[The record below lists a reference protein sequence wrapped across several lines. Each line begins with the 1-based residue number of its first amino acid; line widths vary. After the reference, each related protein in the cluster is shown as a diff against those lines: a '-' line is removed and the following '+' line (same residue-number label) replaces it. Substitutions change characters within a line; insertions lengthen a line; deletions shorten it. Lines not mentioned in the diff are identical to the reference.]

1 MGNKTVSKS
10 KLLENY
16 YTENYNILSM
26 LNYDSNTLIF
36 ITEDLIY
43 IYDIYEKKIKFKI
56 YNIYKL
62 NNNDLIIC

>member
-36 ITEDLIY
+36 ITEDYIY
-43 IYDIYEKKIKFKI
+43 IYDIYEKK
-56 YNIYKL
+56 N
-62 NNNDLIIC
+62 